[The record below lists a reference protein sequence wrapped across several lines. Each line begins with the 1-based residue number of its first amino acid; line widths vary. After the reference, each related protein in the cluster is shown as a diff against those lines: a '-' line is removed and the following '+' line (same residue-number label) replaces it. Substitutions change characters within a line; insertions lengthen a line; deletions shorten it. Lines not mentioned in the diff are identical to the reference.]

1 MRYITREDLIEV
13 IQGRLLD
20 ESVSELPD
28 DILNGL
34 ESKAIDFT
42 ISYISGRYDTE
53 KIFGLPSPS
62 GEGREGEVMRNGL
75 LVQAIAMIVVY
86 RAVRRNAARKVP
98 DDFTNIYTEAIRIL
112 SNIQTGSQSL
122 AGMPEV
128 TGDSGTTGSLM
139 YGNTT
144 NKDFFI

>member
-20 ESVSELPD
+20 ESVAELPEELLD
-28 DILNGL
+28 GL
-34 ESKAIDFT
+34 EGKAIDFA
-42 ISYISGRYDTE
+42 ISYISGRYDTD
-53 KIFGLPSPS
+53 KIFGDP
-62 GEGREGEVMRNGL
+62 VIRNGL

-98 DDFTNIYTEAIRIL
+98 DDFPDMYTEAIRIL

-128 TGDSGTTGSLM
+128 TGDTGTTGSLM

>member
-20 ESVSELPD
+20 ESVSELPEEL
-28 DILNGL
+28 LNGI
-34 ESKAIDFT
+34 ESKAIDFA

-53 KIFGLPSPS
+53 KIFGLPSPG
-62 GEGREGEVMRNGL
+62 GEGREGEVMRSGL
-75 LVQAIAMIVVY
+75 LVQAIAMITVY

-98 DDFTNIYTEAIRIL
+98 DDFTDVYTEAIKIL
-112 SNIQTGSQSL
+112 SNIQTGAQSL
-122 AGMPEV
+122 PGMPEI
-128 TGDSGTTGSLM
+128 TGDAGTTGSLM

>member
-28 DILNGL
+28 ELLDGL
-34 ESKAIDFT
+34 ESKAIDFA

-53 KIFGLPSPS
+53 KIFSDP
-62 GEGREGEVMRNGL
+62 VMRAGL
-75 LVQAIAMIVVY
+75 LVQAIAIIVVY

-98 DDFTNIYTEAIRIL
+98 DDFPDTYREAIQIL
-112 SNIQTGSQSL
+112 SNIQKGAQSL
-122 AGMPEV
+122 PGIPEI
-128 TGDSGTTGSLM
+128 TGDSGTSGSLM

>member
-20 ESVSELPD
+20 ESVSELPED
-28 DILNGL
+28 LLNGL
-34 ESKAIDFT
+34 ESKAIDFA

-53 KIFGLPSPS
+53 KIFGDP
-62 GEGREGEVMRNGL
+62 VMRAGL

-98 DDFTNIYTEAIRIL
+98 DDFPDLYKEAKDIL
-112 SNIQTGSQSL
+112 SNIQKGSQSL

-128 TGDSGTTGSLM
+128 TGDSGTTSSLM

>member
-20 ESVSELPD
+20 ESVSELPEELLD
-28 DILNGL
+28 GL
-34 ESKAIDFT
+34 ESKAIDFA
-42 ISYISGRYDTE
+42 ISYISGRYDTN
-53 KIFGLPSPS
+53 KIFGLPSPP
-62 GEGREGEVMRNGL
+62 EGDLGGLVLRSGL
-75 LVQAIAMIVVY
+75 LAQAIAMIVVY

-98 DDFTNIYTEAIRIL
+98 DDFPDMYTEAIRIL
-112 SNIQTGSQSL
+112 SNIQTGSQTL

>member
-20 ESVSELPD
+20 ESISEMPD
-28 DILNGL
+28 EILNGI
-34 ESKAIDFT
+34 ESKAIEFA
-42 ISYISGRYDTE
+42 ISYISGRYNTNE
-53 KIFGLPSPS
+53 IFGDPIL
-62 GEGREGEVMRNGL
+62 RNGL
-75 LVQAIAMIVVY
+75 LIQAIAMIVVY

-98 DDFTNIYTEAIRIL
+98 DDFPDMYSEAIKIL
-112 SNIQTGSQSL
+112 SNIQTGAQSL
-122 AGMPEV
+122 SRMPEV

-139 YGNTT
+139 YGDTT

>member
-1 MRYITREDLIEV
+1 MKYITREDLIEV
-13 IQGRLLD
+13 IQERLLD
-20 ESVSELPD
+20 ESVSELPEELLD
-28 DILNGL
+28 GL
-34 ESKAIDFT
+34 ESKAIDFA
-42 ISYISGRYDTE
+42 ISYISGRYDTS
-53 KIFGLPSPS
+53 KIFGDP
-62 GEGREGEVMRNGL
+62 VMRNGL

-98 DDFTNIYTEAIRIL
+98 DDFPDMYTEAIRIL

-122 AGMPEV
+122 VGLPEV

>member
-20 ESVSELPD
+20 ESVSELPEEL
-28 DILNGL
+28 LNGI
-34 ESKAIDFT
+34 ESKAIDFA
-42 ISYISGRYDTE
+42 ISYISGRYDTD
-53 KIFGLPSPS
+53 KIFGISPP
-62 GEGREGEVMRNGL
+62 EGEPEGDVMRNGL
-75 LVQAIAMIVVY
+75 LVQAIAMITVY

-98 DDFTNIYTEAIRIL
+98 DDFQDVYTEAIKIL
-112 SNIQTGSQSL
+112 SNIQTGAQSL
-122 AGMPEV
+122 PGMPEI
-128 TGDSGTTGSLM
+128 TGDAGTTGSLM

>member
-20 ESVSELPD
+20 ESVSELPEELLD
-28 DILNGL
+28 GL
-34 ESKAIDFT
+34 ESKAIDFA
-42 ISYISGRYDTE
+42 ISYISGRYATD
-53 KIFGLPSPS
+53 KIFGDPA
-62 GEGREGEVMRNGL
+62 MRNGL

-98 DDFTNIYTEAIRIL
+98 DDFPDMYTEAIRIL
-112 SNIQTGSQSL
+112 SNVQTGSQSL

>member
-20 ESVSELPD
+20 ESVAELPEE
-28 DILNGL
+28 LFNGM
-34 ESKAIDFT
+34 ESKAIDFAV
-42 ISYISGRYDTE
+42 SYISGRYDTD
-53 KIFGLPSPS
+53 KIFGEP
-62 GEGREGEVMRNGL
+62 VMRNGL

-98 DDFTNIYTEAIRIL
+98 DDFPDMYTEAVRIL

-122 AGMPEV
+122 SGMPEV

>member
-20 ESVSELPD
+20 ESVAELHD
-28 DILNGL
+28 TILDGL
-34 ESKAIDFT
+34 ESKAIDFA
-42 ISYISGRYDTE
+42 ISYISGRYHTD
-53 KIFGLPSPS
+53 KIFGEP
-62 GEGREGEVMRNGL
+62 VMRSGL

-98 DDFTNIYTEAIRIL
+98 DDFPDMYSEAIKIL

-122 AGMPEV
+122 PGMPEI
-128 TGDSGTTGSLM
+128 TGDDGTTGSLM
-139 YGNTT
+139 YGNNT
-144 NKDFFI
+144 NKDFYI

>member
-20 ESVSELPD
+20 ESVSELPEK
-28 DILNGL
+28 ILNGL
-34 ESKAIDFT
+34 ESKAIDFA
-42 ISYISGRYDTE
+42 ISYISGRYDTD
-53 KIFGLPSPS
+53 KIFGDP
-62 GEGREGEVMRNGL
+62 VMRSGL

-86 RAVRRNAARKVP
+86 RAVRRNAGRKVP
-98 DDFTNIYTEAIRIL
+98 DDFPDMYSEAIRIL

-128 TGDSGTTGSLM
+128 TGESGTSGSMM

>member
-20 ESVSELPD
+20 ESVAELPEEL
-28 DILNGL
+28 LNGL
-34 ESKAIDFT
+34 ESKAIDFAV
-42 ISYISGRYDTE
+42 SYISGRYDTD
-53 KIFGLPSPS
+53 KIFGEP
-62 GEGREGEVMRNGL
+62 VMCSGL

-98 DDFTNIYTEAIRIL
+98 DDFPDIYTEAIRIL

-122 AGMPEV
+122 SGMPEV